1 MEAFRQYINNSFN
14 TDWNWYVASDAM
26 DAVKKAYDAYLVEA
40 KKL

>member
-1 MEAFRQYINNSFN
+1 MKFTDGMEIN